1 MRGRSQGIYWLLPTN
16 STRIVGFRGDDI
28 RVDDVS
34 HACRAVSDQRP
45 HCDRRTCER
54 RSRSRQMGGPGADLA
69 GAPTITGRAAVTA
82 HLNHPH
88 RTRVPGPEGAAM
100 LDHTSK
106 ITPAK
111 LADFMP
117 TVEAQFRQILRDYA
131 VELRQLAY
139 TLPNGV
145 GEHDFLQRRTTS
157 LRLVFPG

>member
-1 MRGRSQGIYWLLPTN
+1 M
-16 STRIVGFRGDDI
+16 
-28 RVDDVS
+28 
-34 HACRAVSDQRP
+34 
-45 HCDRRTCER
+45 
-54 RSRSRQMGGPGADLA
+54 A

-145 GEHDFLQRRTTS
+145 GEHDFLQTRTTS